1 VVVRTLSEGDRLVV
15 EVSDNGPGIL
25 PENRQ
30 RVFDPFFTTRER
42 GIGLGL
48 TVVQQIVRSHGGN
61 ITVHE
66 SPGGGACFRFFLAYF
81 PSAEAYDSSAQTGR

>member
-1 VVVRTLSEGDRLVV
+1 MRTTTDTDQLVV
-15 EVSDNGPGIL
+15 EVSDNGRGIP

-42 GIGLGL
+42 GVGLGL
-48 TVVQQIVRSHGGN
+48 TVVQQIVRSHEGN

-66 SPGGGACFRFFLAYF
+66 SLSGGACFRFFL
-81 PSAEAYDSSAQTGR
+81 PCPRNVETQGS